1 MYTAEGGNRRI
12 PDINTL
18 DFPIVAKINDRQNNN
33 YYRVHFT
40 FTADRDDDQAFLLI
54 AGTIKRAL
62 DGKNGYAWIRVN
74 ALKVEKGT
82 IATDWDT
89 SNADKVSLNEFT
101 KKTTEIEKSVEGITT
116 TVANVKKNQDTMQS
130 TLNQVK
136 QTADSNSQTITSL
149 SQTQGKHG
157 EIIQQNTS
165 DITRLNNQIKSKV
178 SETQMQDYVGGLG
191 SVNMYF
197 NSAFEDRVIDTST
210 GVVTSRTPSLTKWV
224 TRGVVTGTAVIPT
237 SARNHDGYN
246 SVQIQATGLTA
257 NNWAGVYQMIPVTAG
272 QGKDGAFCM
281 GIY

>member
-1 MYTAEGGNRRI
+1 M
-12 PDINTL
+12 
-18 DFPIVAKINDRQNNN
+18 
-33 YYRVHFT
+33 
-40 FTADRDDDQAFLLI
+40 LI

-165 DITRLNNQIKSKV
+165 DITQLNNQIKSNLKFLRLKCRIMLV
-178 SETQMQDYVGGLG
+178 D
-191 SVNMYF
+191 
-197 NSAFEDRVIDTST
+197 
-210 GVVTSRTPSLTKWV
+210 
-224 TRGVVTGTAVIPT
+224 
-237 SARNHDGYN
+237 
-246 SVQIQATGLTA
+246 
-257 NNWAGVYQMIPVTAG
+257 
-272 QGKDGAFCM
+272 
-281 GIY
+281 